1 MIFKMCGC
9 QCLRLPLVTGQVLA
23 GPRSGIPKKVSVADL
38 VVQLRSGFFSR
49 LSMEKRLTS
58 MVTCD
63 NKTHLNMPG
72 ILNHN
77 SR

>member
-9 QCLRLPLVTGQVLA
+9 QYLRLPLVTGQVLA

-49 LSMEKRLTS
+49 LSME
-58 MVTCD
+58 
-63 NKTHLNMPG
+63 
-72 ILNHN
+72 
-77 SR
+77 